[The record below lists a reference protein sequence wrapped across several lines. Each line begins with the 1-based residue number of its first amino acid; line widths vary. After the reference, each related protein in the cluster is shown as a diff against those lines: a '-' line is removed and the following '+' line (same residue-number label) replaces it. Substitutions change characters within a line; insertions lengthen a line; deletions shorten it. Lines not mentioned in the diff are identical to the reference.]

1 MSSDDPFAS
10 STPRDE
16 TGAAL
21 APSSSNGANAS
32 GANASG
38 ASVAALLAAKRF
50 KSNAASASQRA
61 AKAAVGARLRAEL
74 PPGPLP
80 DESPVSFSKKLA
92 RMRSKDGMTPGDRAK
107 KEAKLRELEAA
118 LDAEASLADA
128 GDEQNAAPVV
138 DPVDFDASPRTPD
151 PPAPDPPAP
160 AADDEDDASET
171 RASPKMNAHLDALA
185 HDEASAREAS
195 VRSVT
200 DERAAA
206 AANLIAKARARARGG
221 GGETRAR
228 GGGSRRSSRERRGSR
243 RPPPRRGSRRR
254 RGCTRRG
261 CRGYRDGA
269 STREGGGGEK
279 TSETRGGG
287 ETTRDERRDGW

>member
-74 PPGPLP
+74 PPAHFRT
-80 DESPVSFSKKLA
+80 SPPCPSPRSSRACAQRRHDPGRPREEGGQAPRVGSRA
-92 RMRSKDGMTPGDRAK
+92 RRR
-107 KEAKLRELEAA
+107 
-118 LDAEASLADA
+118 ASLADA

-138 DPVDFDASPRTPD
+138 DPVDFDVLLHAPIRPR
-151 PPAPDPPAP
+151 PDPPAP
-160 AADDEDDASET
+160 AGDDEDDASET
-171 RASPKMNAHLDALA
+171 RASPKIN
-185 HDEASAREAS
+185 
-195 VRSVT
+195 V
-200 DERAAA
+200 
-206 AANLIAKARARARGG
+206 I
-221 GGETRAR
+221 
-228 GGGSRRSSRERRGSR
+228 
-243 RPPPRRGSRRR
+243 
-254 RGCTRRG
+254 
-261 CRGYRDGA
+261 
-269 STREGGGGEK
+269 STP
-279 TSETRGGG
+279 SP
-287 ETTRDERRDGW
+287 TTRLPHAKLP

>member
-74 PPGPLP
+74 PGPLP

-92 RMRSKDGMTPGDRAK
+92 RMRSKDGMTPRPREEGGQAPRVGSRA
-107 KEAKLRELEAA
+107 RRR
-118 LDAEASLADA
+118 SFLADA

-160 AADDEDDASET
+160 AADDEDE
-171 RASPKMNAHLDALA
+171 RPK
-185 HDEASAREAS
+185 
-195 VRSVT
+195 
-200 DERAAA
+200 
-206 AANLIAKARARARGG
+206 RAR
-221 GGETRAR
+221 
-228 GGGSRRSSRERRGSR
+228 
-243 RPPPRRGSRRR
+243 RPR
-254 RGCTRRG
+254 
-261 CRGYRDGA
+261 
-269 STREGGGGEK
+269 
-279 TSETRGGG
+279 
-287 ETTRDERRDGW
+287 

>member
-118 LDAEASLADA
+118 LDAEASSRTPATNRTPRPSSIPSTSTRPLAR
-128 GDEQNAAPVV
+128 PIR
-138 DPVDFDASPRTPD
+138 PRPTRPRPPRTTKT
-151 PPAPDPPAP
+151 
-160 AADDEDDASET
+160 T
-171 RASPKMNAHLDALA
+171 RPK
-185 HDEASAREAS
+185 
-195 VRSVT
+195 
-200 DERAAA
+200 
-206 AANLIAKARARARGG
+206 RAR
-221 GGETRAR
+221 
-228 GGGSRRSSRERRGSR
+228 
-243 RPPPRRGSRRR
+243 RPR
-254 RGCTRRG
+254 
-261 CRGYRDGA
+261 
-269 STREGGGGEK
+269 
-279 TSETRGGG
+279 
-287 ETTRDERRDGW
+287 